1 MTTQDPIG
9 DMVTRIRNA
18 SRMGH
23 ETVSLPGSK
32 VKASVAE
39 VLTEEGYIKGY
50 EEIEEDGDRKTL
62 ELSLSY
68 KKGEPVIEG
77 VERESKPSRRVYV
90 SKDEIPEVLGGLG
103 TAVLSTSKGLLS
115 GKDARE
121 KGVGGELLLK
131 IW

>member
-9 DMVTRIRNA
+9 DMITRIRNA

-32 VKASVAE
+32 LKASVAE
-39 VLTEEGYIKGY
+39 VLTEEGYIEGY
-50 EEIEEDGDRKTL
+50 EETEEDGGKKTL

-68 KKGEPVIEG
+68 KKGKPVIEG

-103 TAVLSTSKGLLS
+103 TAVLSTSKGLMS
-115 GKDARE
+115 GKGARE